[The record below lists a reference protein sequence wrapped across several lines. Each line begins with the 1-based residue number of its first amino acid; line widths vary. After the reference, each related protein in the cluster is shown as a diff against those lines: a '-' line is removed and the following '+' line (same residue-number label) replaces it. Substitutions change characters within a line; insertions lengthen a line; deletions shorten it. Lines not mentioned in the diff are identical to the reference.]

1 MTTAAERPTRCIW
14 VELPAGTYI
23 IMANSLR
30 AGEIGAYELVFA
42 AVSSDEGTELLAGS
56 ISRGSLETSDS
67 IFNDGSHYDEWNYS
81 GQGGEGVTVTMISDE
96 VDSYLMAYLGS
107 SVAGE
112 RLGDNNDGGGGRNA
126 EISLTLPATGTYTF
140 AANSYRGGQTGRYQ
154 LSVESGGSASRTYT
168 TGGPSNGKYALL
180 VGIDDYPGIGN
191 DLNSPVE
198 DARIMYR
205 ALTERFGFDPAN
217 IVVLNDSDATRENI
231 ANGVI
236 EHLGQAGP
244 DGVAV
249 LFFSG
254 HGIQMGENIGLTGAL
269 DPENA
274 VTATKPSSYTATAG
288 NLRFCWTRSWASLSR
303 PSTPAERSWSWTHV
317 SQVKSPGAPPTARS
331 RKSSTSTT
339 RRSPRAFGCRRTSLA
354 PS

>member
-1 MTTAAERPTRCIW
+1 
-14 VELPAGTYI
+14 
-23 IMANSLR
+23 MANSLR

-96 VDSYLMAYLGS
+96 VDSYLMAYLCS

-126 EISLTLPATGTYTF
+126 EISLTLRQPEPTPSPRTATEAVRR
-140 AANSYRGGQTGRYQ
+140 AATSSPWSR
-154 LSVESGGSASRTYT
+154 GSASRTYT
-168 TGGPSNGKYALL
+168 TGGPSDGKYALL

-205 ALTERFGFDPAN
+205 ALTERFGFDPP
-217 IVVLNDSDATRENI
+217 T
-231 ANGVI
+231 
-236 EHLGQAGP
+236 
-244 DGVAV
+244 
-249 LFFSG
+249 
-254 HGIQMGENIGLTGAL
+254 
-269 DPENA
+269 
-274 VTATKPSSYTATAG
+274 SS
-288 NLRFCWTRSWASLSR
+288 C
-303 PSTPAERSWSWTHV
+303 STIPMPPARTS
-317 SQVKSPGAPPTARS
+317 PTA
-331 RKSSTSTT
+331 
-339 RRSPRAFGCRRTSLA
+339 
-354 PS
+354 